1 MENCEKYSKLLCSEC
16 EHYDYCDIAKRC
28 DGICYSCDITECKT
42 IRITRRIRNETY
54 SFQRQRIETHFH

>member
-28 DGICYSCDITECKT
+28 DGICYSCDITECENNPDYKEDT
-42 IRITRRIRNETY
+42 KWNLLFPTSKN
-54 SFQRQRIETHFH
+54 